1 MAVSVKQ
8 LLRRRGAFVAGITA
22 LAVGAFL
29 VVRNALLALISFLP
43 VYSQANSGLQDLQ
56 YSPLPGVLYEAA
68 ITTLPVVIGVFLSL
82 WLVGPISEQLH
93 LQHVITRS
101 VLAAGIGCTLI
112 FVVHSVVYILRAVTY
127 SGAIFGNSFPTP
139 DLHFNSIPN
148 LLGLS
153 LAEAV
158 AYLVMLVP
166 LGVLAGI
173 LLWEWRKGHP
183 PLFHVEGIIDV

>member
-8 LLRRRGAFVAGITA
+8 LLRRRGALVAGITSLA
-22 LAVGAFL
+22 LGAFL
-29 VVRNALLALISFLP
+29 VVQRALLGLISFLA
-43 VYSQANSGLQDLQ
+43 VYWQANSGLQQLQ
-56 YSPLPGVLYEAA
+56 FSPFSGVLYDAA
-68 ITTLPVVIGVFLSL
+68 VVTLPFVVGFFLSL
-82 WLVGPISEQLH
+82 WLVGPISEELH

-139 DLHFNSIPN
+139 DLNLGSIPTV
-148 LLGLS
+148 LGQS
-153 LAEAV
+153 LAGALG
-158 AYLVMLVP
+158 YLLTHIP

-183 PLFHVEGIIDV
+183 PRFHVEGIIDV